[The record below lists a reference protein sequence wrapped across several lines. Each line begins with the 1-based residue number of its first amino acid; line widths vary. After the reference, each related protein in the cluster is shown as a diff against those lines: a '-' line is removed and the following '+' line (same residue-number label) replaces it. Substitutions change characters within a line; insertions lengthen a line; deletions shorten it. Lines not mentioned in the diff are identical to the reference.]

1 MEFKITKKFIN
12 ELKQLINSE
21 NRQQL
26 EVLLNEVHYAD
37 IAEILEK
44 LNFKKAIYIFKVLD
58 SEKTAEILLELNDDL
73 REKILGRLS
82 SKEIAEVLGELDTND
97 ATDIIGELSQI
108 KKDEVISELEDEGHA
123 KDIVDLL
130 RYDEETA
137 GGIMHKELVKV
148 NENWNVMTCV
158 KEMRLQAENIS
169 KVHSIYVVDDDNMLK
184 GRLSLKDLLTAPTTK
199 TPISEFYIRKLNYVD
214 VEMADVEVARIM
226 DKYDLEAIPVVD
238 ELGRLVGRI
247 TIDDVIDV
255 IKEEI
260 EKRDTEDIQKFGGLE
275 ALELPYVQ
283 TRLFEMVKKRA
294 TWLVVLFLG
303 EMFTASA
310 MGFFEGEINKA
321 IVLTLFIP
329 LIISSGGNSGSQAAT
344 LIIRAMALKELDL
357 KDWWYVMKK
366 EIASGFLLGSILGIV
381 GFIRILIWQ
390 ETGLHNYGIHWFY
403 IAMTVSVSLVFIVLW
418 GTLSGSMIPFL
429 LKKLKL
435 DPATSS
441 APFVATLVDVT
452 GLIIYFSIAMLFLS
466 GKLL

>member
-12 ELKQLINSE
+12 ELRQLINSK
-21 NRQQL
+21 NREQL
-26 EVLLNEVHYAD
+26 EILLNEVHYAD

-44 LNFKKAIYIFKVLD
+44 LSFKKAIYVFKVLD
-58 SEKTAEILLELNDDL
+58 SEKTAEILLELSDDL

-82 SKEIAEVLGELDTND
+82 SKEIAEVLDELDTND

-108 KKDEVISELEDEGHA
+108 KKEEVISELEDEDHA

-169 KVHSIYVVDDDNMLK
+169 KVHSIYVVDDDNILK

-255 IKEEI
+255 IKDEI

-283 TRLFEMVKKRA
+283 TRLLEMVKKRA
-294 TWLVVLFLG
+294 TWLVVLFIG

-310 MGFFEGEINKA
+310 MGFFEGEIEKA
-321 IVLTLFIP
+321 VVLALFVP

-344 LIIRAMALKELDL
+344 LIIRAMALKELTL

-381 GFIRILIWQ
+381 GFLRILIWQ
-390 ETGLHNYGIHWFY
+390 QTGIYEYGDYWVFV
-403 IAMTVSVSLVFIVLW
+403 ALTVSISLLFIVLW

-429 LKKLKL
+429 LKRLKL

-452 GLIIYFSIAMLFLS
+452 GLVIYFSIASILLK

>member
-1 MEFKITKKFIN
+1 MEFKISK
-12 ELKQLINSE
+12 ELIKQIAQLIQAKN
-21 NRQQL
+21 NQQL
-26 EVLLNEVHYAD
+26 EVLLNDMHHAD
-37 IAEILEK
+37 FAEILDEIDI
-44 LNFKKAIYIFKVLD
+44 NEATYIFKVLD
-58 SEKTAEILLELNDDL
+58 SEKTAEILLELEDDL
-73 REKILGRLS
+73 REKILSRLS
-82 SKEIAEVLGELDTND
+82 PKEIAEELDELDTND
-97 ATDIIGELSQI
+97 AADIIGELS
-108 KKDEVISELEDEGHA
+108 KDRKAEVISELLDVEHA
-123 KDIVDLL
+123 KGIVDLL

-148 NENWNVMTCV
+148 NENWNVFTCV
-158 KEMRLQAENIS
+158 KEMRIQAENIS
-169 KVHSIYVVDDDNMLK
+169 RVHSIYVVDDEDRLK
-184 GRLSLKDLLTAPTTK
+184 GRLSLKDLLTTSTR
-199 TPISEFYIRKLNYVD
+199 TPISAVYIKKLHHVD
-214 VEMADVEVARIM
+214 VETPDVEVARIM

-247 TIDDVIDV
+247 TIDDIIDV
-255 IKEEI
+255 IKDEI

-294 TWLVVLFLG
+294 TWLVVLFIG

-310 MGFFEGEINKA
+310 MGFFEGEIEKA
-321 IVLTLFIP
+321 VVLALFVP

-344 LIIRAMALKELDL
+344 LIIRAMALKELTL

-390 ETGLHNYGIHWFY
+390 QTGLYQYGIYWFA
-403 IAMTVSVSLVFIVLW
+403 IGMTVSISLVFIVLW
-418 GTLSGSMIPFL
+418 GTISGSMIPFL

-452 GLIIYFSIAMLFLS
+452 GLVIYFSIASLLLK